1 MIINSYKLPSLNIKI
16 FSAPL
21 YRKWIE
27 LYAVVP
33 RIKLK
38 DSEYVYIDSVGEKRF
53 IKCLSKY
60 IGSGESIFIEYI
72 YDHETMKALEL
83 SVPPH
88 LTRLGYLL
96 LKNGFLD

>member
-38 DSEYVYIDSVGEKRF
+38 DYEYVYIYSVGEKR
-53 IKCLSKY
+53 
-60 IGSGESIFIEYI
+60 FIEYI

-96 LKNGFLD
+96 LKNGFLG